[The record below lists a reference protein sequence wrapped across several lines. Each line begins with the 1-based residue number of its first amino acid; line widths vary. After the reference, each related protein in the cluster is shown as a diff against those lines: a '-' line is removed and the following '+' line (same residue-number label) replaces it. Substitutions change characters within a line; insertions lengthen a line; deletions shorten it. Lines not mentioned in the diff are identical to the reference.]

1 VAYTWDA
8 QGDFVSDGAFICTL
22 RKQSRSMNRKYL
34 LVIVCLVGCISALSG
49 CTQEPVDPKDESF
62 AAIVADIVGIETPL
76 NEGLLVPT
84 SSQYYASDGL
94 VDFFVRN
101 RTGHDLYFADNI
113 FGARGFVFKEEEA
126 RWEEVDLGFNPV
138 VPESRQLK
146 NGATGFDETMA
157 LFFTDGLEGYSDMR
171 LLIIGYAEDTSVVE
185 MYAAYADIRIVEGS
199 DPSVT
204 IITPSPA
211 R

>member
-1 VAYTWDA
+1 
-8 QGDFVSDGAFICTL
+8 
-22 RKQSRSMNRKYL
+22 MNREYL
-34 LVIVCLVGCISALSG
+34 LAIVCLVGYISALSG
-49 CTQEPVDPKDESF
+49 CTQELVDPKDESF
-62 AAIVADIVGIETPL
+62 AAIVAAIVGTETPL
-76 NEGLLVPT
+76 NEGLELVPT

-113 FGARGFVFKEEEA
+113 FGARGFVFKGEEA
-126 RWEEVDLGFNPV
+126 KWEEVDLGFNPV
-138 VPESRQLK
+138 VSESRQLK

-171 LLIIGYAEDTSVVE
+171 LLIVGYAEDTPIVK
-185 MYAAYADIRIVEGS
+185 MYGAYADIRIVEGS